1 MDKHPLAKFREDNGL
16 TLADLAN
23 RIGVKPAAVS
33 RWENG
38 HRFPRS
44 DALER
49 IRRVTNGAVT
59 ANDFVPVEAAQ

>member
-1 MDKHPLAKFREDNGL
+1 
-16 TLADLAN
+16 
-23 RIGVKPAAVS
+23 VS

-49 IRRVTNGAVT
+49 IRRVTGGAVT
-59 ANDFVPVEAAQ
+59 ANDFVPVGAAQ